1 MKNMTKEDLTD
12 VLRKA
17 LRTNPSLDFL
27 FMLEQEE
34 LKILIGGAIYLSNS
48 K

>member
-1 MKNMTKEDLTD
+1 MKNMTKEDLAD
-12 VLRKA
+12 VLRKV
-17 LRTNPSLDFL
+17 LRTDPNLDFL

-34 LKILIGGAIYLSNS
+34 LKILIAGAIYLSNS